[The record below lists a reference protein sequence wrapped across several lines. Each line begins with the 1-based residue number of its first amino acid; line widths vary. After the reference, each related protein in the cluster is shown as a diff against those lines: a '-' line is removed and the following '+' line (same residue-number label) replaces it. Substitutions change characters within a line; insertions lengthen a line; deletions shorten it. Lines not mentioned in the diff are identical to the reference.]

1 MAMMIDRDAPMSGLA
16 NLMAMKGRQG
26 DTELIHMTKPE
37 IRGLASLGK
46 LTVNPDT
53 GLPEAFSF
61 KSFLPAI
68 AAAAASAML
77 PPAAPMFAS
86 VAVPAAA
93 AGATSYAINRD
104 AGAAAFDALLA
115 GAGGALGSYV
125 KGGAEGAAA
134 LKGAQGAVAGGTPLT
149 PAGVSQAIA
158 VEEAGRALAQ
168 TPGGSLLDMVG
179 VNPAGEFANIA
190 GKSISNIE
198 ALGMGASGLPT
209 ALTALGQQP
218 QQAQLTTPAGKSAES
233 AYGTRAAEEIKMTPQ
248 AAGGLTTEDIR
259 KSAIGQSDP
268 IKFFQSGAMA
278 EAPSGIYG
286 TPRSGVVGQPV
297 KGMGPVGSYVPAQ
310 MGGGIEDLYDRMGG
324 DYEQFS
330 GLVEGSDIDSDGMS
344 DDVIFKVMKEE
355 EDDPDYAMLSP
366 DEYVID
372 AHTVAAL
379 GNGSTDSGTER
390 LDKFVASIREKAYN
404 KGEQPKQLNGL
415 KELASLMS

>member
-46 LTVNPDT
+46 ITVNPDT

-68 AAAAASAML
+68 AAAAATAAFG
-77 PPAAPMFAS
+77 PAGTFAS
-86 VAVPAAA
+86 MAVPAAA
-93 AGATSYAINRD
+93 AGATSYAVNRD

-115 GAGGALGSYV
+115 GAGGALGSYM

-134 LKGAQGAVAGGTPLT
+134 LKGAQATGGATTGAQFVGPPTKAVA
-149 PAGVSQAIA
+149 Q
-158 VEEAGRALAQ
+158 LAK
-168 TPGGSLLDMVG
+168 TPGGSLLNMAG

-198 ALGMGASGLPT
+198 ALGMGASSLPS
-209 ALTALGQQP
+209 ALASLGQQP

-233 AYGTRAAEEIKMTPQ
+233 SYGTRAAEEIKMTPQ
-248 AAGGLTTEDIR
+248 AEGGLTTEDIR
-259 KSAIGQSDP
+259 QAAIGQTDP
-268 IKFFQSGAMA
+268 IQFFQSGSMA
-278 EAPSGIYG
+278 SAPSGVYG
-286 TPRSGVVGQPV
+286 APSSGVVGQPV
-297 KGMGPVGSYVPAQ
+297 KGMGPVGGYVPAQ
-310 MGGGIEDLYDRMGG
+310 TGGGIEALYDSMGG
-324 DYEQFS
+324 DYKQFS
-330 GLVEGSDIDSDGMS
+330 GLVEGGDMSSDGMS
-344 DDVIFKVMKEE
+344 DDIMFKVMKEE
-355 EDDPDYAMLSP
+355 DDDPDYALLSP

-379 GNGSTDSGTER
+379 GNGSTDAGTNK
-390 LDKFVASIREKAYN
+390 LDNFVADVREKAYN

>member
-61 KSFLPAI
+61 KSLLPAI
-68 AAAAASAML
+68 AAAAATAAL
-77 PPAAPMFAS
+77 GPAGTFAS
-86 VAVPAAA
+86 MAVPAAA

-115 GAGGALGSYV
+115 GAGGALSSYV
-125 KGGAEGAAA
+125 RGGAEGAKALSAADPVRQLGSSAPLSLDPAAKAAGVEA
-134 LKGAQGAVAGGTPLT
+134 LKA
-149 PAGVSQAIA
+149 
-158 VEEAGRALAQ
+158 
-168 TPGGSLLDMVG
+168 TPGGSLLNVAG

-198 ALGMGASGLPT
+198 ALGMGASSLPT
-209 ALTALGQQP
+209 LALSGMGQQP

-268 IKFFQSGAMA
+268 IQFFQSGAMA

-286 TPRSGVVGQPV
+286 TPRSGVIGQPIR
-297 KGMGPVGSYVPAQ
+297 GMGPVGSYVPAQ